1 MNDELAESIA
11 MGMSLTQLKEKARR
25 FGWRSLRESAFQKI
39 QDGVIGLDELK
50 RVTWRIQ
57 GEMG

>member
-1 MNDELAESIA
+1 
-11 MGMSLTQLKEKARR
+11 MSLTQLKEKARR

>member
-1 MNDELAESIA
+1 MNDELAEAIA
-11 MGMSLTQLKEKARR
+11 QGITVTRLKEEARR
-25 FGWRSLRESAFQKI
+25 FGWQSLRDHGFQKL

-50 RVTWRIQ
+50 RVTWRLQ